1 MKSHLSFVT
10 GFTCDSKLAVFGS
23 NIYHCYKLTFFKSR
37 YIYKKHIDMPLQHNQ
52 HYYTKVEVTEILN
65 ISLAKINRALAS
77 KELGYIKVG
86 KRSVRIPEQDLQQWI
101 KRNEEIL
108 PSIS

>member
-1 MKSHLSFVT
+1 M
-10 GFTCDSKLAVFGS
+10 
-23 NIYHCYKLTFFKSR
+23 I
-37 YIYKKHIDMPLQHNQ
+37 LQHNQ
-52 HYYTKVEVTEILN
+52 HYYTKAEVTEILN

-101 KRNEEIL
+101 KRNEARSL
-108 PSIS
+108 SIT